1 MTDEHAEN
9 EPHEEQEQTQACS
22 KLELEVPSRAWKRF
36 AMFGLLDALEDIG
49 QGIKR
54 DRSQ

>member
-22 KLELEVPSRAWKRF
+22 KLELRVPSRAWKRF
-36 AMFGLLDALEDIG
+36 AMFGLLDALEEIG

-54 DRSQ
+54 NRSQ